1 MCVAYFISSITI
13 FAWYR
18 LVHAVLLPQVPSLA
32 QWEPAKTIPL
42 ATTGVLVV
50 IAVLPEVPVIR
61 DWIGQLRL
69 IARALA
75 LYPYAFLRMSR
86 LLSGNFNPK
95 DDPERAVERELARYG
110 ASIDALHRQF
120 SPSVC
125 RGLSGIQMLR
135 DEVSEQLTAMSGRTQ
150 RQFARVRRFL
160 VARGEDFDIAERN
173 YQRLMRRAA
182 QICALDGAVVTRED
196 EPYPLADFAVHAV
209 ERLLSRYRRLI
220 SQAALS
226 CFGGGRGRR
235 EFIRELR
242 V

>member
-1 MCVAYFISSITI
+1 MLREIAFWIGALVVFFWAARDFTQGLPMQEIRYATQYDRSTRNSFIRRGNVRCLFISSITI
-13 FAWYR
+13 FAAYG

-125 RGLSGIQMLR
+125 RGLWEFKCS
-135 DEVSEQLTAMSGRTQ
+135 VMS
-150 RQFARVRRFL
+150 
-160 VARGEDFDIAERN
+160 FD
-173 YQRLMRRAA
+173 
-182 QICALDGAVVTRED
+182 
-196 EPYPLADFAVHAV
+196 
-209 ERLLSRYRRLI
+209 S
-220 SQAALS
+220 
-226 CFGGGRGRR
+226 
-235 EFIRELR
+235 
-242 V
+242 